1 MKNCHF
7 RTILYY
13 NFLWFTSGLLAA
25 DFMAAQ
31 KVWDLNE
38 KPWTLCYPMSGPT
51 VLPYTVIMAIV
62 PSTDL
67 KIVYFQIS
75 GSKLDCLVRC
85 LTRLVIE
92 FVNM

>member
-25 DFMAAQ
+25 NFMVAQ

-38 KPWTLCYPMSGPT
+38 KPWTLLSYEW
-51 VLPYTVIMAIV
+51 PYCSSLYCAAVKEKMALAINVISCTA
-62 PSTDL
+62 
-67 KIVYFQIS
+67 
-75 GSKLDCLVRC
+75 
-85 LTRLVIE
+85 
-92 FVNM
+92 